1 MFHPGPCFGFGPVA
15 ALRLRGQR
23 LAAPAL
29 AVDVALRFPIP
40 QPGLHFLR
48 ATGRVRP
55 DAGAGVAPHRQGIH
69 RLAVMQSGICHVT
82 AAHRLVPAVYIHVVP
97 VTVMRLPVLPG
108 PAGIGV
114 LPRSFGGCAGP
125 VLRDLAVPD
134 GPVLIAGIVIARHRD
149 NGRIQD
155 LSAPGDI
162 APAGQKTVESGKRAL
177 DRPRLRKS
185 LAIEP
190 DRLRIRDTILKA
202 QPGKPHER
210 KAVAHLIFDPVVR
223 QVIKRARDRRPEHRY
238 RVHRLAPRPGFA
250 LRIRLAPGPF
260 RCGGAFAQKV
270 DFGA

>member
-1 MFHPGPCFGFGPVA
+1 
-15 ALRLRGQR
+15 
-23 LAAPAL
+23 
-29 AVDVALRFPIP
+29 
-40 QPGLHFLR
+40 
-48 ATGRVRP
+48 
-55 DAGAGVAPHRQGIH
+55 
-69 RLAVMQSGICHVT
+69 MQSGICHVT

-162 APAGQKTVESGKRAL
+162 APAGQKTVEAGKQAL

-250 LRIRLAPGPF
+250 LRIPLAPGPF
-260 RCGGAFAQKV
+260 KGRAKFLLRHNSVDLDQADRAWRPGSRNGLKDQKNHLRHRLAPIPGRYPKYNTAPETGQ
-270 DFGA
+270 FLEAPLRK